1 MRARDDER
9 LANAA
14 WWCYEDTGYKHIPG
28 MLAWRVSQLFRR
40 QVWPTPMAVPIDPS
54 DARKQKA
61 VACYPT
67 QLRALE
73 EDWQLSVK
81 LDAPAPEQ
89 YWRLAPPP
97 EGWGALADQG

>member
-9 LANAA
+9 LADVA

-28 MLAWRVSQLFRR
+28 MLAWRVAQLFRR
-40 QVWPTPMAVPIDPS
+40 QIWPTPMAVPIDPS
-54 DARKQKA
+54 EARKQKA
-61 VACYPT
+61 VACYPS

-97 EGWGALADQG
+97 AGWGALADQG